1 MWSRSWMCAS
11 SRSARAS
18 IPQEPN
24 QRWSL
29 DFISDALEDG
39 RSKRRVGSPAHH
51 PHQSRTLADP
61 QGDDRP
67 LSGALYLSAPNTP
80 TAARDPTNRLPLG
93 VRQDRRASGAA
104 QACRTRSRSGFALI
118 PRGVNGVALH
128 KSAGWAALP
137 SEPPSP
143 AQTFRHR

>member
-39 RSKRRVGSPAHH
+39 RSKRRVGSPAHQSDLPRHGGQDCLPYLLLQKTCRPRLSNVGRRFRGGGLPPPH
-51 PHQSRTLADP
+51 PHPIAAAFTSSSMKGTYWAK
-61 QGDDRP
+61 
-67 LSGALYLSAPNTP
+67 LSANICTSL
-80 TAARDPTNRLPLG
+80 AAW
-93 VRQDRRASGAA
+93 
-104 QACRTRSRSGFALI
+104 RS
-118 PRGVNGVALH
+118 
-128 KSAGWAALP
+128 
-137 SEPPSP
+137 
-143 AQTFRHR
+143 